1 MKLKLMNM
9 AAMALSAL
17 LCLTT
22 TCAWAGE
29 GYPFTWS
36 ASNLYD
42 GSGSYVSSGTAAYL
56 VVSSLGQGTLLG
68 VVNEAG
74 YDAVKSAFESKE
86 VEYLLDIAQV
96 GASGAVNGEEIFFA
110 SVDGDEAYLLV
121 FTGENLYVSETV
133 TAASSAFAFG
143 DQITASSAS
152 PKLASGGFQGAGW
165 YTTSSSVPEPEPAG
179 YSVSLKEG
187 TEDDSNWQGKA
198 GEGEYQALP
207 LEGVAAGMAVT
218 VKYIGTKKVKSVKA
232 VKKAAA
238 DPLAV
243 PLTMEALTAGNIKVN
258 IVEDPWDEVP
268 RTLSTGMK
276 YSVNGG
282 EKTTI
287 YETTTID
294 VNAGDK
300 VQFYGNGTSTQVYG
314 DDHMVMLQ
322 GTAQTK
328 VYGNIMSLI
337 NENDFATATTLTAES
352 AFRRLFLG
360 NTTLTDASG
369 LLLPA
374 TALTAHCYQG
384 MFEECTSLTTAPALP
399 ATTLAGY
406 CYAGMFY
413 WCTSLT
419 AAPTLPATTL
429 AAGCYADMFQ
439 GCSLTT
445 APELP
450 ATTLASECYSGM
462 FYGCESLTAAP
473 TLPATTLAYRC
484 YFSMFEDCTSLTAAP
499 ELPATT
505 LANYCYT
512 WMFSGCTS
520 LTTAPTLPATTLAE
534 GCYNSMFYGCTSLSS
549 ITCLATTGINENES
563 TFDWLDGVPATGTFN
578 RASGANWP
586 TGNNGIPSGWTLVPP
601 APAATVTTA
610 PTAKTG
616 VKAGQNEAIV
626 NAGTPEGGTMMYA
639 VTTDNTQPAS
649 TDGFSA
655 TVPTAEG
662 LTAGTY
668 YVWYYVEGDASHT
681 DSEISATG
689 IEVTIAAPAATVT
702 TAPTAKTGVKAG
714 QNEAIVNAGT
724 VEGGT
729 MMYMV
734 NATQPASTDGFSDT
748 VPTAETLAAGTYY
761 VWYYVKADA
770 SHTDSEIS
778 ASGIEVT
785 IAAAGPKAAAEAT
798 AEDIGKIVGADGKIY
813 ATKDAAEAV
822 ATGNAIAMIAYVGTA
837 SDCAHGLAIALEDV
851 SSSNYAWGD
860 AADAV
865 TTWASG
871 KTPPT
876 GCSWRLPSIKD
887 WQYMFIGCGASGSYS
902 DNPSSMS
909 YSGLASKLTTAQG
922 DAFQA
927 FPYWSSTVYN
937 SWGGSVNVWV
947 LMFDEYAPEYGDCN
961 ANFNTT
967 NTGFDDSPR
976 VRACLAF

>member
-1 MKLKLMNM
+1 MKLKSMSM

-22 TCAWAGE
+22 
-29 GYPFTWS
+29 
-36 ASNLYD
+36 
-42 GSGSYVSSGTAAYL
+42 
-56 VVSSLGQGTLLG
+56 
-68 VVNEAG
+68 
-74 YDAVKSAFESKE
+74 
-86 VEYLLDIAQV
+86 
-96 GASGAVNGEEIFFA
+96 SGAVAQSYEAKVFDVPASWAEDETPISAADLPEDFLQITDEEAKALAVPDGWVVLIYGFNGDNVKFMYFENGTYTPDSEDEGQA
-110 SVDGDEAYLLV
+110 PRGDYRMFQTEMNVKICY
-121 FTGENLYVSETV
+121 
-133 TAASSAFAFG
+133 TAAASA
-143 DQITASSAS
+143 
-152 PKLASGGFQGAGW
+152 
-165 YTTSSSVPEPEPAG
+165 EPAG

-187 TEDDSNWQGKA
+187 TEDASNWQGKA

-232 VKKAAA
+232 VKKAA
-238 DPLAV
+238 
-243 PLTMEALTAGNIKVN
+243 
-258 IVEDPWDEVP
+258 
-268 RTLSTGMK
+268 
-276 YSVNGG
+276 
-282 EKTTI
+282 
-287 YETTTID
+287 
-294 VNAGDK
+294 
-300 VQFYGNGTSTQVYG
+300 
-314 DDHMVMLQ
+314 
-322 GTAQTK
+322 
-328 VYGNIMSLI
+328 
-337 NENDFATATTLTAES
+337 
-352 AFRRLFLG
+352 
-360 NTTLTDASG
+360 
-369 LLLPA
+369 
-374 TALTAHCYQG
+374 
-384 MFEECTSLTTAPALP
+384 
-399 ATTLAGY
+399 
-406 CYAGMFY
+406 
-413 WCTSLT
+413 
-419 AAPTLPATTL
+419 
-429 AAGCYADMFQ
+429 
-439 GCSLTT
+439 
-445 APELP
+445 
-450 ATTLASECYSGM
+450 
-462 FYGCESLTAAP
+462 
-473 TLPATTLAYRC
+473 
-484 YFSMFEDCTSLTAAP
+484 
-499 ELPATT
+499 
-505 LANYCYT
+505 
-512 WMFSGCTS
+512 
-520 LTTAPTLPATTLAE
+520 
-534 GCYNSMFYGCTSLSS
+534 
-549 ITCLATTGINENES
+549 
-563 TFDWLDGVPATGTFN
+563 
-578 RASGANWP
+578 
-586 TGNNGIPSGWTLVPP
+586 
-601 APAATVTTA
+601 PAATVTTA

-626 NAGTPEGGTMMYA
+626 NAGTA
-639 VTTDNTQPAS
+639 
-649 TDGFSA
+649 
-655 TVPTAEG
+655 
-662 LTAGTY
+662 
-668 YVWYYVEGDASHT
+668 
-681 DSEISATG
+681 
-689 IEVTIAAPAATVT
+689 
-702 TAPTAKTGVKAG
+702 
-714 QNEAIVNAGT
+714 
-724 VEGGT
+724 EGGT

-734 NATQPASTDGFSDT
+734 NATQPASTDGFSAT
-748 VPTAETLAAGTYY
+748 VPTAEGLTAGTYY